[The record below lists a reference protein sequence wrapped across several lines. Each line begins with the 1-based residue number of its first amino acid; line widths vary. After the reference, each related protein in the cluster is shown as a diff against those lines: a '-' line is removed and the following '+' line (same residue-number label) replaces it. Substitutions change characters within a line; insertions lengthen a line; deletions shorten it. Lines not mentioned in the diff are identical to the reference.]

1 MSYSNNI
8 LDLPTDKSI
17 PTHEELDLIESFFEH
32 KDVETDRNV
41 KLLIVFIIFMIIF
54 SIKDVDIAIQRFGLF
69 KTNNTGIFIVKLLIA
84 SALFFAALKYFK

>member
-1 MSYSNNI
+1 
-8 LDLPTDKSI
+8 
-17 PTHEELDLIESFFEH
+17 
-32 KDVETDRNV
+32 
-41 KLLIVFIIFMIIF
+41 MIIF